1 MAKARRTQRWTAV
14 RVPPDKHAF
23 HGAHDVV
30 ASVIAIVEDE
40 PDIAELIRFH
50 VDREG
55 YTSRVFASGKVALD
69 QIRRDLPR
77 LVILDLML
85 PDLDGLEICRQL
97 KWSAETRHVPILIAS
112 ARGEEADVVTG
123 LELGAEDYVIKPF
136 SPKVLMA
143 RLRTILRRTGD
154 GKSEG
159 EHDRKR
165 IALAGG
171 ALEVD
176 LDRHIVTV
184 HGKPIE
190 LTRSEFAIMQC
201 LSTRRGFVRTR
212 DQIISSVHGQNAV
225 LTGRTVDVHVTAIR
239 RKLGDLGPMLQTV
252 RGVGY
257 RLEEMPA
264 TVDA

>member
-1 MAKARRTQRWTAV
+1 MA
-14 RVPPDKHAF
+14 
-23 HGAHDVV
+23 

-55 YTSRVFASGKVALD
+55 YQARVYSSGKVALD
-69 QIRRDLPR
+69 QIQRDPPR

-97 KWSAETRHVPILIAS
+97 KWSEQTRSVPILIAS
-112 ARGEEADVVTG
+112 AKGEEADVVTG

-143 RLRTILRRTGD
+143 RLRNILRRTDEAQGA
-154 GKSEG
+154 SAQ
-159 EHDRKR
+159 DRRR
-165 IALAGG
+165 IALAEGE
-171 ALEVD
+171 LQID
-176 LDRHIVTV
+176 LDRHAVIV
-184 HGKPIE
+184 HGKAIE
-190 LTRSEFAIMQC
+190 LTRSEFAILQC
-201 LSTRRGFVRTR
+201 LASRRGFVRTR
-212 DQIISSVHGQNAV
+212 DQIIASVHGQNAV

-239 RKLGDLGPMLQTV
+239 RKLGDLAPMIQTV

-257 RLEEMPA
+257 RLDELPA